1 MVAVPVPAIIS
12 FYVSPCSSPSQAEM
26 CGAVANPAFILTNN
40 SANCQ
45 EREILIMVSLEMKII
60 FDNF

>member
-1 MVAVPVPAIIS
+1 MFVWPAGSCLAMVAVPVLAIIS

-40 SANCQ
+40 AANSK
-45 EREILIMVSLEMKII
+45 ERT
-60 FDNF
+60 NGRY